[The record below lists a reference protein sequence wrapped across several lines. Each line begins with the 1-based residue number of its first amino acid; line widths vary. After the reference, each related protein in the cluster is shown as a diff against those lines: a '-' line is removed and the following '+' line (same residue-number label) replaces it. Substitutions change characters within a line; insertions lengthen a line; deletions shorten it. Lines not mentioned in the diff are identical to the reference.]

1 MGQATRVG
9 LCHDLKHGMSMN
21 HSALISQ
28 RAGDIIWSHAHA
40 CELWLDGGNPFWLL
54 YHRERERVH
63 DYSNTH
69 VYKLAPDCLGSV
81 WFKEMSKKFYRIFI
95 LWKFSYLHRRTEIF
109 INTSIFFSIC
119 LYCTMFWRKIFIRS
133 DLMIQFL
140 CFSCESNT
148 TWRNI
153 LYIQNPV
160 GFNWTW
166 HSNPIVFLF
175 LCSKNPSNQTH
186 PYAVRSGYKKCVQ
199 PHRKVGEDIAI
210 YFFKEKSMCLAI
222 WLDRRKHFERQIQCH
237 DTT

>member
-109 INTSIFFSIC
+109 INTSIFF
-119 LYCTMFWRKIFIRS
+119 LYACIA
-133 DLMIQFL
+133 L
-140 CFSCESNT
+140 CFGGKFSFAQTSWYNSFVFPVSQTLLEEISCIFKIQWDLT
-148 TWRNI
+148 GHDI
-153 LYIQNPV
+153 LIQ
-160 GFNWTW
+160 
-166 HSNPIVFLF
+166 
-175 LCSKNPSNQTH
+175 
-186 PYAVRSGYKKCVQ
+186 
-199 PHRKVGEDIAI
+199 
-210 YFFKEKSMCLAI
+210 
-222 WLDRRKHFERQIQCH
+222 
-237 DTT
+237 